1 LDNKELSGTLPPE
14 WSALSSIETLCA
26 TRSLISTA
34 WRTVAL
40 DEFAAANEPMLL
52 I

>member
-1 LDNKELSGTLPPE
+1 LDDNELSGTLPPE

-26 TRSLISTA
+26 TRSLSTA
-34 WRTVAL
+34 LHTVAL
-40 DEFAAANEPMLL
+40 VEFAAANEPMLL